1 MTLNNIIMLIVT
13 DAQGFMA
20 IKIFLGQGPLAAPYC
35 YTPPP
40 HPNIVQAPRLQTL
53 VVVWLPLARLARAAP
68 EGELAGGVGGRQPVQ
83 GVSVY

>member
-1 MTLNNIIMLIVT
+1 MTIRT
-13 DAQGFMA
+13 T
-20 IKIFLGQGPLAAPYC
+20 PYYTC